1 MPKEPEILRW
11 YQTLNH
17 WVFWPPFLALILMV
31 SLNLIDGEA
40 FNAVVTGIKN
50 FIVNKFG
57 WLFTLC
63 SILAVAACSV
73 IAMSPFGAVRI
84 GGADAK
90 PLMSR
95 WNWFAITVCT
105 SVATGILFWS
115 TAEPIY
121 HLSTVPP
128 FLNSQPNTPAA
139 AIDSLSVVFLHW
151 TITPYCLYA
160 VVSLAFAFSY
170 YNMKQP
176 YSLRSMVSPLLGPG
190 NEGWLKN
197 YSWAGNAIDGICL
210 FALVAGMSA
219 SLGTGILVIASGLGE
234 VFGLEKTRFLWAAIT
249 IAIVVTFIISSA
261 TGLTK
266 GIRILSDLN
275 TKGLFVLCGFVL
287 IAGPTVLIFQNGA
300 SALMSYSFD
309 FPKLSTAGF
318 DLAGNEWT
326 SSWSAFYWAVWL
338 AWAPVTA
345 CFLGRISL
353 GRTVRETL
361 VFNLLLPAMF
371 SMFWMAVFC
380 TTAMNLQLTEAADLS
395 AVIEDPSLGPENVT
409 YEVFRQLPLSFLM
422 TAFYLISAF
431 ICFVTSAD
439 SNTTAMAS
447 ISGRHASE
455 ADPEGALA
463 VKVLWGVAVGTVA
476 FVMIAFVGGEGSQS
490 VEGIKTISV
499 IGGFPVSILFIL
511 VVIAMM
517 RVVVQ
522 HRQFSRVD

>member
-1 MPKEPEILRW
+1 VAELPSKLPW

-17 WVFWPPFLALILMV
+17 WVFWPPFVALILMV
-31 SLNLIDGEA
+31 SLNVIDGDT
-40 FNAVVTGIKN
+40 FNAVVSGIKT
-50 FIVNKFG
+50 FIVSKFG

-63 SILAVAACSV
+63 SILSIAACCV
-73 IAMSPFGAVRI
+73 IAFSPFGAVRI
-84 GGADAK
+84 GGADAE
-90 PLMSR
+90 PLMGR

-128 FLNSQPNTPAA
+128 FLDSQPNTPAA

-151 TITPYCLYA
+151 TVTPYCLYA

-176 YSLRSMVSPLLGPG
+176 YSLRSMVAPLLGPG
-190 NEGWLKN
+190 NEDWLKA
-197 YSWAGNAIDGICL
+197 YPWVGNSIDGICL

-234 VFGLEKTRFLWAAIT
+234 VFGLEKSHWLWAAIT
-249 IAIVVTFIISSA
+249 VAIVVTFIISSA

-266 GIRILSDLN
+266 GIRILSDVN

-287 IAGPTVLIFQNGA
+287 VTGPTVLIFQNGA
-300 SALMSYSFD
+300 EALLKYAFD
-309 FPKLSTAGF
+309 FPSLSTAGF
-318 DLAGNEWT
+318 DLGGNDWT

-361 VFNLLLPAMF
+361 VFNLLLPALF

-380 TTAMNLQLTEAADLS
+380 TTAMDLQLTGAADLS
-395 AVIEDPSLGPENVT
+395 AVIQDPTRGPENVT
-409 YEVFRQLPLSFLM
+409 YEVFGQLPLSFLM
-422 TAFYLISAF
+422 TGFYLISAF

-447 ISGRHASE
+447 ISGRHASD
-455 ADPEGALA
+455 ADPEGALT
-463 VKVLWGVAVGTVA
+463 VKVLWGIAVGSVA
-476 FVMIAFVGGEGSQS
+476 WVMIAFAS

-499 IGGFPVSILFIL
+499 IGGFPVSILFVL
-511 VVIAMM
+511 VVISLM
-517 RVVVQ
+517 RIVVQ
-522 HRQFSRVD
+522 HEQFSRVNS

>member
-1 MPKEPEILRW
+1 MSDQPAPLKW
-11 YQTLNH
+11 HQTLNP
-17 WVFWPPFLALILMV
+17 WVFWPPFVALILMV
-31 SLNLIDGEA
+31 SLNVIDGET
-40 FNAVVTGIKN
+40 FNAVVTGIKT
-50 FIVNKFG
+50 FIVSKFG
-57 WLFTLC
+57 WLFTVC
-63 SILAVAACSV
+63 SILSVAACSV
-73 IAMSPFGAVRI
+73 IALSPFGSVKI
-84 GGADAK
+84 GGADAQ
-90 PLMSR
+90 PLMNR

-121 HLSTVPP
+121 HLANVPP
-128 FLNSQPNTPAA
+128 FLDSPPNSPAA

-176 YSLRSMVSPLLGPG
+176 YSLRAMVAPLLGPG
-190 NEGWLKN
+190 NEDWLKD
-197 YSWAGNAIDGICL
+197 YRWVGNSIDGICL

-234 VFGLEKTRFLWAAIT
+234 VFGLEKSQWLWAAIT
-249 IAIVVTFIISSA
+249 AAIVVTFIISSA

-287 IAGPTVLIFQNGA
+287 VTGPTVLIFQNGA
-300 SALMSYSFD
+300 AALMKYSFE
-309 FPKLSTAGF
+309 FPQLSTAGF
-318 DLAGNEWT
+318 DLLGNDWT

-353 GRTVRETL
+353 GRTVREML

-380 TTAMNLQLTEAADLS
+380 TTAMNLQLTGAADLS
-395 AVIEDPSLGPENVT
+395 AVIEDPALGPENVT
-409 YEVFRQLPLSFLM
+409 FEVFRQLPLSFIM

-447 ISGRHASE
+447 ISGRHASS
-455 ADPEGALA
+455 ADPEGALM
-463 VKVLWGVAVGTVA
+463 VKVLWGITVGTVA
-476 FVMIAFVGGEGSQS
+476 FVMIAFASGEGVQS

-511 VVIAMM
+511 VVISLM
-517 RVVVQ
+517 RIVVQ
-522 HRQFSRVD
+522 HKEFNRID

>member
-1 MPKEPEILRW
+1 MAQSSKPVW
-11 YQTLNH
+11 HQTINH
-17 WVFWPPFLALILMV
+17 WVFWPPFLALLLMV
-31 SLNLIDGEA
+31 VLNLVNGA
-40 FNAVVTGIKN
+40 VFNAVVTGIKA
-50 FIVNKFG
+50 FIVGNFG
-57 WLFTLC
+57 WLFTCC
-63 SILAVAACSV
+63 SILSVAVCAVVAV
-73 IAMSPFGAVRI
+73 SPFGAVRI
-84 GGADAK
+84 GGAEAK
-90 PLMSR
+90 PLMNR

-115 TAEPIY
+115 TAEPIS
-121 HLSTVPP
+121 HLGAVPP
-128 FLNSQPNTPAA
+128 FFDSAANTPAA

-176 YSLRSMVSPLLGPG
+176 YSLRSMVAPLLGPG
-190 NEGWLKN
+190 KEDWLER
-197 YSWAGNAIDGICL
+197 YRWVGNAIDAICL
-210 FALVAGMSA
+210 FALVAGMAA

-234 VFGLEKTRFLWAAIT
+234 VFGLPKTQWLWALIT
-249 IAIVVTFIISSA
+249 AAIVVTFIVSSA

-275 TKGLFVLCGFVL
+275 TKALFALCAFVLFT
-287 IAGPTVLIFQNGA
+287 GPTLLIFQNGA
-300 SALMSYSFD
+300 SALLQYAFE
-309 FPKLSTAGF
+309 FPKLSTAGYE
-318 DLAGNEWT
+318 LVGNQWT

-353 GRTVRETL
+353 GRTVREML

-380 TTAMNLQLTEAADLS
+380 TTAMNLQLNHVTDLS
-395 AVIEDPSLGPENVT
+395 AVIADQERGAENVT
-409 YEVFRQLPLSFLM
+409 YEVFRHLPLSFLM
-422 TAFYLISAF
+422 TVFYMASAF
-431 ICFVTSAD
+431 ISFVTSAD

-447 ISGRHASE
+447 ISSRHASQS
-455 ADPEGALA
+455 DPEGALT

-476 FVMIAFVGGEGSQS
+476 WVMISFAS

-499 IGGFPVSILFIL
+499 IGGFPVSILFLL
-511 VVIAMM
+511 VVVSLLRM
-517 RVVVQ
+517 VVQ
-522 HRQFSRVD
+522 HKQFSRVDQDQDQN

>member
-1 MPKEPEILRW
+1 MPDQPAKLPW
-11 YQTLNH
+11 HQTLNH

-31 SLNLIDGEA
+31 SLNLVDGET
-40 FNAVVTGIKN
+40 FNFVVTGVKQ
-50 FIVNKFG
+50 FIVSKFG

-63 SILAVAACSV
+63 SILSVAACSV
-73 IAMSPFGAVRI
+73 IAFSPFGAVRI
-84 GGADAK
+84 GGANAK
-90 PLMSR
+90 PLMNR

-128 FLNSQPNTPAA
+128 FLDSQPNTPAA

-176 YSLRSMVSPLLGPG
+176 YSLRSMVAPLLGPG
-190 NEGWLKN
+190 NEDWLKN
-197 YSWAGNAIDGICL
+197 YRWVGNAIDGICL

-234 VFGLEKTRFLWAAIT
+234 VFGLERTQWLWAAIT
-249 IAIVVTFIISSA
+249 VAIVVAFIVSSA
-261 TGLTK
+261 TGLNK
-266 GIRILSDLN
+266 GIRILSNLN
-275 TKGLFVLCGFVL
+275 TKGLFVLCAFVL
-287 IAGPTVLIFQNGA
+287 ITGPTVLIFQNGA
-300 SALMSYSFD
+300 SALMKYAFD

-361 VFNLLLPAMF
+361 IFNLLLPAMF

-380 TTAMNLQLTEAADLS
+380 TTAMDLQLTGAADLT
-395 AVIEDPSLGPENVT
+395 AVIEDPALGAENVT

-422 TAFYLISAF
+422 TVFYLTSAF

-447 ISGRHASE
+447 ISGRHSPG
-455 ADPEGALA
+455 ADPEGSLT
-463 VKVLWGVAVGTVA
+463 VKVLWGVAVGAVA
-476 FVMIAFVGGEGSQS
+476 FVMIAFAS

-499 IGGFPVSILFIL
+499 IGGFPVSILFIV
-511 VVIAMM
+511 VVISLM
-517 RVVVQ
+517 RIVIQ
-522 HRQFSRVD
+522 HKQFSRVD